1 MPDQVDVTGADV
13 IVIGMGSGGEDVGG
27 RLAEAGLTVIGIES
41 SLVGGECPYW
51 GCIPSKMM
59 IRAANLL
66 QEGRRVNDLAGS
78 ATVEPDW
85 GPVARRIRE
94 QATGNWDDTVAVER
108 FESKGGHFVRGR
120 GRIVGPGRVAVDDRE
135 FAASRGIVIATGTT
149 PAVPPIPGLAETD
162 YWTNHDA
169 IEVEELPS
177 SLIVL
182 GAGAIGSELA
192 QVFSRFGVD
201 VTQIEALDRM
211 VPHEE
216 PEAGE
221 VLQSAF
227 EGEGIAVHT
236 GARAEKVI
244 QGGDGIVVSVLDGTD
259 LTAERLLVAAG
270 RATDLAGLGAAEI
283 GIDVDAKF
291 VEVDDH
297 MRAGEGVWAVGDATG
312 AGLFTHIALYQS
324 RIAVADILGE
334 EPTPADYAALT
345 RVTFTDPEIGAVG
358 LSEATARDQGIDVAT
373 ATKRVDETARGWI
386 HGTGNEGVIKLVVD
400 RERRTLVGATSV
412 GPHGGEVLSM
422 LALAVH
428 AQVTVDDLRRM
439 IYAYPTFHK
448 GVEDALGELDL

>member
-1 MPDQVDVTGADV
+1 MAEQVDV
-13 IVIGMGSGGEDVGG
+13 IVIGMGPGGEDVGG
-27 RLAEAGLTVIGIES
+27 RLAEAGLNVVGIES

-94 QATGNWDDTVAVER
+94 QATDNWDDTVAVER
-108 FESKGGHFVRGR
+108 FEGKGGHFVRGR
-120 GRIVGPGRVAVDDRE
+120 GCILGPGRVAVGDRE
-135 FAASRGIVIATGTT
+135 FEAAKGIVIATGTT
-149 PAVPPIPGLAETD
+149 AAVPPIPGLDEVD
-162 YWTNHDA
+162 FWTNHDA
-169 IEVEELPS
+169 VEVEELPS

-201 VTQIEALDRM
+201 VTQVEALDRM

-227 EGEGIAVHT
+227 EAEGITVHT
-236 GARAEKVI
+236 GARAEKVTH
-244 QGGDGIVVSVLDGTD
+244 GGDGIVVTLDDGTD
-259 LTAERLLVAAG
+259 LTAERLLVATG
-270 RATDLAGLGAAEI
+270 RATDLAGLGAGEV
-283 GIDVDAKF
+283 GIDPDAKF
-291 VEVDDH
+291 VEVDERL
-297 MRAGEGVWAVGDATG
+297 RAGDGVWAIGDITG

-324 RIAVADILGE
+324 RIAAADILGE

-345 RVTFTDPEIGAVG
+345 RVTFTDPEIGTVG
-358 LSEATARDQGIDVAT
+358 LSEERARDQGIDVVT
-373 ATKRVDETARGWI
+373 ATKLVNETARGWL

-428 AQVTVDDLRRM
+428 AQVTVDDLRGM